1 MPGIGSLDWPAK
13 DLQAAVIN
21 YVQQRGTFAS
31 AGTAPADF
39 ILNIRAWLTM
49 RSRWNY
55 LYKLRLE
62 SDLGPSGKAPV
73 KTYVVE
79 KETVGS
85 AVRWVTAS
93 DRIPIQQALQA
104 ALDDL
109 LQQIEQDAALYRR

>member
-13 DLQAAVIN
+13 DLQAATIH

-31 AGTAPADF
+31 AGAVPGDF
-39 ILNIRAWLTM
+39 MLTIRAWLTM
-49 RSRWNY
+49 RSRGNY

-62 SDLGPSGKAPV
+62 SGLGPSGKTPL

-93 DRIPIQQALQA
+93 DRDPIQQAVQA

-109 LQQIEQDAALYRR
+109 LGQIERDAALYRR